1 MSKKKFCIT
10 LISTAF
16 FIVIVSFFIIYFS
29 MANTYYYNNFNF
41 LSCLQLRKSDWP
53 SGESPDPI
61 WSPDNISY
69 KKNQMDL
76 CINKNENGLTAGE
89 VTTKRSF
96 GYGLYQ
102 VSMKPI
108 KHSGVVSAFFNFGKK
123 DNLSTEID
131 IEFLGYDT
139 TKVQFNYHTNG
150 VGGHEYLYD
159 LGFDASEDYHTY
171 AFYWKKNSIYWYVDD
186 VLAYEIHAED
196 IPEIEAPIVMDVWAG
211 GKEEWL
217 CEYDGA
223 TPLYANYQW
232 FSYTSP
238 DYVSIQ

>member
-1 MSKKKFCIT
+1 M
-10 LISTAF
+10 
-16 FIVIVSFFIIYFS
+16 VIVCFIIVYFS
-29 MANTYYYNNFNF
+29 AANTYYYNNFNC
-41 LSCLQLRKSDWP
+41 LSRFQLQKSDWP

-61 WSPDNISY
+61 WSPANISL
-69 KKNQMDL
+69 KKNQMNISIDKS
-76 CINKNENGLTAGE
+76 NNVLTAGE
-89 VTTKRSF
+89 VTTKKSF

-108 KHSGVVSAFFNFGKK
+108 KHSGVVSAFFNYAKE

-171 AFYWKKNSIYWYVDD
+171 AFYWKKNAIYWYVDD
-186 VLAYEIHAED
+186 VLAYEIHAGD
-196 IPEIEAPIVMDVWAG
+196 IPTIKAHIVMDVWTG

-217 CEYDGA
+217 GKYNGDA
-223 TPLYANYQW
+223 PLYAHYQW
-232 FSYTSP
+232 FSYTSS
-238 DYVSIQ
+238 DYVTNH